1 MAASQQDDTS
11 TFKNDT
17 AAGALKRGN
26 NIHSGDIITGAQK
39 VKNGKPPAPVPANSS
54 GNQSNQGADTTR
66 LIDQQPEAVMADS
79 ETAVTNSQPVSGPGI
94 FKGHS
99 LRVLHPVAKPVV
111 TQVEDWVTITLIVLL
126 ALLTWFNFFYHRIF
140 RQLFSAYF
148 NLGLTGQIVRD
159 ESVLLQRATLIL
171 SIISYALIGL
181 FFHLL
186 CLRQGWDIPLLQ
198 TGILRFALLS
208 VLVAMAYSLKM
219 LLLRFLSEIFGLERS
234 VALYV
239 FNIFLMVMM
248 SGLVL
253 FPVNIIMAYA
263 SREIADAA
271 AVTGV
276 ITLAVFFVY
285 RLIRAAGIWTGIPRF
300 SVFYLFLYLCSFEI
314 APLLILWKVT
324 TLL

>member
-1 MAASQQDDTS
+1 MAASLQDDTS
-11 TFKNDT
+11 TLKNDT
-17 AAGALKRGN
+17 AAGALKRVN
-26 NIHSGDIITGAQK
+26 NINSRDSLAVSQKRNK
-39 VKNGKPPAPVPANSS
+39 VKPAAQINATSTVNPGKLD
-54 GNQSNQGADTTR
+54 ADTPR
-66 LIDQQPEAVMADS
+66 LVDQRPEAIIADS
-79 ETAVTNSQPVSGPGI
+79 DAGAANSQPVSGPGI

-99 LRVLHPVAKPVV
+99 LRVVHPEAKPVV
-111 TQVEDWVTITLIVLL
+111 PQVEDWVTITLIGLL
-126 ALLTWFNFFYHRIF
+126 AMLTWFNFFYHRIF

-181 FFHLL
+181 FIHLL
-186 CLRQGWDIPLLQ
+186 CLRQGWNIPWLQ

-208 VLVAMAYSLKM
+208 VLVASAYSLKM
-219 LLLRFLSEIFGLERS
+219 LLLRFLSEVFGLERP

-263 SREIADAA
+263 TREIADAA
-271 AVTGV
+271 AVAGV
-276 ITLAVFFVY
+276 VILALFFFY

-300 SVFYLFLYLCSFEI
+300 SLFYLFLYLCSIEI